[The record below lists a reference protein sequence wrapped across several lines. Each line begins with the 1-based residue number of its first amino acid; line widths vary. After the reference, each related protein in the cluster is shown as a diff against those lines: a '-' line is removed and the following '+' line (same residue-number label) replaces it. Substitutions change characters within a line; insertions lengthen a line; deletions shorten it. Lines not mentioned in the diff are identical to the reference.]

1 MLLEQTEKLN
11 EIKDEKLQITNKD
24 EVLKLLFV
32 GFSSKQRLENLRFFI
47 I

>member
-32 GFSSKQRLENLRFFI
+32 GFSNKQRLENLRFFI

>member
-11 EIKDEKLQITNKD
+11 EIRDEKLQITNKD

-32 GFSSKQRLENLRFFI
+32 GFSNKQRLENLRFFI

>member
-1 MLLEQTEKLN
+1 MLLKQTEQLN
-11 EIKDEKLQITNKD
+11 EIRDEKLQITNKD

-32 GFSSKQRLENLRFFI
+32 GFSNKQRLENLRFFI